1 MQASRLI
8 SAAAALLFAGAA
20 ALAGAAPERVVSLN
34 VCTDQLAL
42 LLGAPGQLVSVS
54 PLARDPRSSAMA
66 EAARAVPVNKAAA
79 EQIVLL
85 EPDLVL
91 AGSYT
96 ARAATDMLETLG
108 YRVERFE
115 PARSLEDARD
125 NIRRMG
131 RLLGR
136 ENRAA
141 EVLAAFDARLSD
153 LRDDPKERPVVAYYM
168 PFNETA
174 GSESLTGDILEAAGM
189 TTLAEAQGMPY
200 GARLP
205 LEALVLA
212 DPDLILVSKPY
223 DSPAQATELLRHPA
237 LQATGAL
244 RQVVDSPNWI
254 CGAPAALDA
263 VAAMRAM
270 RRDWQAAR

>member
-1 MQASRLI
+1 M
-8 SAAAALLFAGAA
+8 
-20 ALAGAAPERVVSLN
+20 
-34 VCTDQLAL
+34 
-42 LLGAPGQLVSVS
+42 
-54 PLARDPRSSAMA
+54 
-66 EAARAVPVNKAAA
+66 
-79 EQIVLL
+79 
-85 EPDLVL
+85 
-91 AGSYT
+91 
-96 ARAATDMLETLG
+96 
-108 YRVERFE
+108 
-115 PARSLEDARD
+115 
-125 NIRRMG
+125 
-131 RLLGR
+131 
-136 ENRAA
+136 
-141 EVLAAFDARLSD
+141 
-153 LRDDPKERPVVAYYM
+153 AYYM